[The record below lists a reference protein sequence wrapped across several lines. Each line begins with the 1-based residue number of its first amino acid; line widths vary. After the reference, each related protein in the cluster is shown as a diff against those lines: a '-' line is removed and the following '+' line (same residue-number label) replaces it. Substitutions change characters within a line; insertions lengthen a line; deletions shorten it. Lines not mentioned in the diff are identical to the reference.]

1 MNRPIN
7 TGYQYKSK
15 SVTKD
20 YALFTHID
28 HKYELGFNKEYNQK
42 LYHFSGFTKNDV
54 NVVKL
59 IFRLYIPKVI
69 VKVFITYI
77 KKNIKKLIKSKI
89 VEHYGN
95 GRQRQTKS
103 YFESS

>member
-28 HKYELGFNKEYNQK
+28 HKYELCFNKEYN
-42 LYHFSGFTKNDV
+42 
-54 NVVKL
+54 
-59 IFRLYIPKVI
+59 
-69 VKVFITYI
+69 
-77 KKNIKKLIKSKI
+77 
-89 VEHYGN
+89 
-95 GRQRQTKS
+95 
-103 YFESS
+103 